1 MQNRRSNTIYH
12 SICKILEN
20 NLHKCLH
27 YLVLAC
33 YSIYMNWNKAVVI
46 GALALS
52 ALGVSGCNFAS
63 NSAQDATTKIESQ
76 FRAEAANHSNV
87 TVSSV
92 NCVKGTGMCL
102 YTVKVNSEANEYGHA
117 QRTVSGQCT
126 LTKIGKLDCTN
137 DGWMQDAAQNMGK
150 VDTPE
155 ANTVPSTSG
164 DLSVSCPNLGTCTPT
179 DPARR

>member
-1 MQNRRSNTIYH
+1 
-12 SICKILEN
+12 
-20 NLHKCLH
+20 
-27 YLVLAC
+27 
-33 YSIYMNWNKAVVI
+33 MNWNKAVVI

-63 NSAQDATTKIESQ
+63 NSAQDNTTKIESQ
-76 FRAEAANHSNV
+76 FRAEVGNYPNV
-87 TVSSV
+87 TIRSLT
-92 NCVKGTGMCL
+92 CVKGSGMCL
-102 YTVKVNSEANEYGHA
+102 YAVKVNSEANEYG
-117 QRTVSGQCT
+117 RTQSTVNGQCT

-137 DGWMQDAAQNMGK
+137 DSWMEYAAQNMGK